1 MARLC
6 TAVRVSRRKGSSSQ
20 ARVGGHWP
28 LLLQRSLC
36 SRWPHSSVAAAA
48 TLTDTVQCSSLS
60 TCPRTT
66 TTSIVVGDRIEPLLL
81 PLLFCRV
88 AHPSIPRNSLLRF
101 CSHSLNS
108 CCFFHPIPSIGC
120 FSSISGLAATATAT
134 ASEVVDG
141 EEEGGSR
148 GAARL
153 PVPGGRR
160 RRRRPPPPVLLL
172 PCAYHSMKSLP
183 LPW

>member
-48 TLTDTVQCSSLS
+48 ALTDTVHCSSLS

-120 FSSISGLAATATAT
+120 FSSISGLAATATA
-134 ASEVVDG
+134 SEVVDG